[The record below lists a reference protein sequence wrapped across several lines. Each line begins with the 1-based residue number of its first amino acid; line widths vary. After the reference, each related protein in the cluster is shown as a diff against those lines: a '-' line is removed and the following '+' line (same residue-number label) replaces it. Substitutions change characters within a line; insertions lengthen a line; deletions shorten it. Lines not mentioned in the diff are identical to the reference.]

1 MNVAMQAGVNGMLAE
16 QRNLDAVSQDLA
28 NVENPAYKASRL
40 SFKALASGL
49 GAKYDGSQLRFTQGK
64 LEKTSGPFDLA
75 IMGDGFFKVKTSTG
89 ETAFTR
95 AGDFTRQPNGSLVN
109 GQGCTLAGVSIPAD
123 ATSLKVATD
132 GTVFADMPMRPHQS
146 IGRIRIA
153 RFNAPELLNQQAPGV
168 FTETPRS
175 GVAHDVLPGRDS
187 KISFGMLERS
197 NVSIIESMMQIL
209 AAQRS
214 YEAESKAVQA
224 SDEMLRIAN
233 NIAPSS

>member
-28 NVENPAYKASRL
+28 NVENPAYKAQRL

-49 GAKYDGSQLRFTQGK
+49 GAKYDGSQMRFTQGK
-64 LEKTSGPFDLA
+64 LEKTNGPFDVA
-75 IMGDGFFKVKTSTG
+75 ITGDGFFQVKTSTG
-89 ETAFTR
+89 EPAFTR
-95 AGDFTRQPNGSLVN
+95 AGDFTRQANGSLVN
-109 GQGCTLAGVSIPAD
+109 GQGCSLNGVAIPAS
-123 ATSLKVATD
+123 ATTLNVATD
-132 GTVFADMPMRPHQS
+132 GTVYADLPSRPHQS
-146 IGRIRIA
+146 IGRIMVY
-153 RFNAPELLNQQAPGV
+153 RFNAPELLTQQAPGV

-175 GVAHDVLPGRDS
+175 GAPQAVLPGRDS
-187 KISFGMLERS
+187 KLSFGMLEKS

>member
-28 NVENPAYKASRL
+28 NVENPAYKAQRL

-49 GAKYDGSQLRFTQGK
+49 GAKYDGSQMRFTQGK
-64 LEKTSGPFDLA
+64 LEKTGGPFDMA
-75 IMGDGFFKVKTSTG
+75 ITGDGFFKVKSSTG
-89 ETAFTR
+89 EPVYTR
-95 AGDFTRQPNGSLVN
+95 AGDFVRQPNGSLVN
-109 GQGCTLAGVSIPAD
+109 GQGCTLDGVSIPAD
-123 ATSLKVATD
+123 AKGLSVATD
-132 GTVFADMPMRPHQS
+132 GTVFADRPLSPHQP
-146 IGRIRIA
+146 IGRVMVY
-153 RFNAPELLNQQAPGV
+153 RFNAPELLNQQSPGV
-168 FTETPRS
+168 FAETPRS
-175 GVAHDVLPGRDS
+175 GAPHQVLPGRDS